1 QLNQSS
7 PTQSNISPPTSTAQ
21 IPHVAPSMETRSPP
35 MQQQEQSKQKQQP
48 QTLLLMQAQ
57 SNARPMPMPMPMPI
71 PIPQPQQPVQ
81 QSPPSIL
88 QMQPP
93 LNSLQSLQSLQPSQH
108 HHHHHQ
114 QQQPLYMQHTSQQP
128 PTQHLAEP
136 YFKQITQV
144 QPPVSETHKIVYNHV
159 QHQPRFPVPG
169 ILNSA
174 PEESSFSTSAPPSVG
189 PTMAKPLLT
198 QSQLVLLDDIK
209 NPVVQ
214 KKVPRKSSL
223 SILMNTPEP
232 ETGLD
237 TPAQVPPIPKR
248 KTVSP
253 PATLP
258 KQGTFKATHERSRS
272 ILDTHAARIQHEK
285 SISPGARARYE
296 RGIDVRG
303 KERNSNNAMIAA
315 AALTAAAD
323 IPFPLKSAEVMSLE
337 QQQQQQQQQQQRE
350 QQQQQEQ
357 IADANVANESLPQVS
372 TRPVKGL
379 TQALDKSLSTAGSRE
394 KEKVNTD
401 AVDIDVDVAAVA
413 EAGEVKQ
420 NKTKKAQQEQEKQQ
434 ERQKKKKTTV
444 STVPAAAT
452 QTTNSSSATTIT
464 TTGTSTSTSTS
475 TTTTV
480 GKKRKTEVPPL
491 KTYQVDPDSGLIG
504 CICGIEDDDGFT
516 IQCDICFRWQH
527 CVCMGYENGDEVP
540 EDEYKCYYCDS
551 EKWGKF
557 DPLVARE
564 KTLARLDNERIEQE
578 EKSNETVD
586 EIEHKSDM
594 KKEILESGTVS
605 APHSI
610 SSLAANQEHVPIPP
624 PNNKRKQL
632 NSDKGEKK
640 RKTDDKGN
648 GRKSP
653 PTVPT
658 TPTQTAIATS
668 GAINNTSSLVTAE
681 HKVKFDEEAP
691 NKNNELLEDGVT
703 AETYQSVYY
712 KLKENDFKRNSVKSF
727 IVDAGV
733 EFVNSLTELP
743 KLEQQQLQQHQK
755 RVSTFR
761 GVQIMSPGQFKAIKL
776 SRIVLPKY
784 QKYLQDHNKL
794 GSKKKN
800 FNKTK
805 VEVKPYTDNSK
816 HKFNGISKLSLFITT
831 TDGALVIPENTPII
845 EYLGEIDFF
854 KDYCN
859 DSINQYSLWG
869 TTKPKVLKAS
879 IPGKEKSIDIVLDSR
894 FVGNES
900 RFIRKSCLS
909 SANCKIQTI
918 YIPELKKF
926 KFLVV
931 TSRPITLKAENADE
945 ELRLPWDWDSQHP
958 ILKLYENNSLEK
970 FENLTNEEKSALITY
985 VDNYLHFVECGCST
999 HSNYNNCAIFKIKKA
1014 TSYLMRSTRKAS
1026 SISNINLGK
1035 SKDEL
1040 VLPRPDK
1047 KYVSWDERMAERD
1060 QQLQKELLEQKSVS
1074 KESENESDANIV
1086 LAELDGKDKNTEKEA
1101 AREEVIKKP

>member
-1 QLNQSS
+1 
-7 PTQSNISPPTSTAQ
+7 
-21 IPHVAPSMETRSPP
+21 M
-35 MQQQEQSKQKQQP
+35 
-48 QTLLLMQAQ
+48 
-57 SNARPMPMPMPMPI
+57 
-71 PIPQPQQPVQ
+71 
-81 QSPPSIL
+81 
-88 QMQPP
+88 
-93 LNSLQSLQSLQPSQH
+93 
-108 HHHHHQ
+108 
-114 QQQPLYMQHTSQQP
+114 
-128 PTQHLAEP
+128 
-136 YFKQITQV
+136 
-144 QPPVSETHKIVYNHV
+144 
-159 QHQPRFPVPG
+159 
-169 ILNSA
+169 
-174 PEESSFSTSAPPSVG
+174 
-189 PTMAKPLLT
+189 
-198 QSQLVLLDDIK
+198 
-209 NPVVQ
+209 
-214 KKVPRKSSL
+214 
-223 SILMNTPEP
+223 
-232 ETGLD
+232 
-237 TPAQVPPIPKR
+237 
-248 KTVSP
+248 
-253 PATLP
+253 
-258 KQGTFKATHERSRS
+258 
-272 ILDTHAARIQHEK
+272 
-285 SISPGARARYE
+285 
-296 RGIDVRG
+296 
-303 KERNSNNAMIAA
+303 
-315 AALTAAAD
+315 
-323 IPFPLKSAEVMSLE
+323 
-337 QQQQQQQQQQQRE
+337 
-350 QQQQQEQ
+350 
-357 IADANVANESLPQVS
+357 
-372 TRPVKGL
+372 
-379 TQALDKSLSTAGSRE
+379 
-394 KEKVNTD
+394 NTD
-401 AVDIDVDVAAVA
+401 AVDIDVDVAAVV

-794 GSKKKN
+794 GGKKKN

-1101 AREEVIKKP
+1101 AREEVIKKPIYPFKRLYKQKMILKAKKEALLNSKNVIIGKDIDDIEMKDVERVKEQTDDGKDEEEEEEEEEAGGGEKENISGFIPIPIVPQLLSKIEAELEITLLILRKPLAPVVSTDIGIDKIGVDKLPGLPHEFNAKANRTSISRRGSSTKLGDDSVVSTTPRSEITASVAPTSTAAFGASSAAVPTSISTNTNPTTIASTPSSSSVVSATSSVLPQDKPKPVKKLSFADYKKKMK